1 MNKTVKNTLKGVG
14 LLVGVAAI
22 TVGYFLYKFSSETG
36 KMTPVPTGQ
45 ISEHGFAIKDEFANM
60 YLIKDSLG
68 YIAIDAG
75 KDIKVIISEMHKLN
89 NPDEVIA
96 VFLTHS
102 DMDHVAGIP
111 LFQKCQI
118 VYGKK

>member
-1 MNKTVKNTLKGVG
+1 
-14 LLVGVAAI
+14 
-22 TVGYFLYKFSSETG
+22 
-36 KMTPVPTGQ
+36 MTPVPTGQ

-89 NPDEVIA
+89 INPDEVIA
-96 VFLTHS
+96 VFDTFRHGPRCWYS
-102 DMDHVAGIP
+102 FI
-111 LFQKCQI
+111 QKCQI

>member
-1 MNKTVKNTLKGVG
+1 MLKLWKGVS
-14 LLVGVAAI
+14 
-22 TVGYFLYKFSSETG
+22 TFL
-36 KMTPVPTGQ
+36 
-45 ISEHGFAIKDEFANM
+45 IKDEFVNM

-75 KDIKVIISEMHKLN
+75 KDLMVIETELHKLN
-89 NPDEVIA
+89 IKPEEVIA

-111 LFQKCQI
+111 LFKNAKDQWSVRGCW
-118 VYGKK
+118 VAA

>member
-1 MNKTVKNTLKGVG
+1 MNKIVKNILAGVG
-14 LLVGVAAI
+14 ILIGIVAI
-22 TVGYFLYKFSSETG
+22 FGGYFLYKFSSETG
-36 KMTPVPTGQ
+36 KMTPVATGQ
-45 ISEHGFAIKDEFANM
+45 ISEHGYAIKDDFANM

-75 KDIKVIISEMHKLN
+75 KDIKVIETEMQKLN
-89 NPDEVIA
+89 INADEVIA

-111 LFQKCQI
+111 LFT
-118 VYGKK
+118 